1 MKEMNKVY
9 QSDVDHETG
18 DSLYSVPVSK
28 TLDERILNDY
38 PLVCQQGFFLHYLL
52 NRHRHM
58 IVIALHIRKHIFL
71 KKFVLPVA
79 ISTSLNVMRN
89 LRLTKVIV
97 VGDVAV
103 GKTCLVRRFCVQAFD
118 TNYKATIGVD
128 FEAEKFYILDVP
140 FILQIWDTAGQE
152 KFKCIASSY
161 YRGAKVVILVFDFSQ
176 ISSLYNIS
184 KWLDDTLKCTE
195 SPLLFLVGT
204 KKDQATNSAYKLTE
218 NEAKK
223 LANAIGAEYC
233 PVSAKTGENVERLFR
248 RIAVLTFSE
257 NILKETTET
266 EDNLTKPTARK
277 GKENVFPA
285 AADVI
290 ICRHEAIILCYEF
303 FYGAILNL
311 YFCVQ

>member
-1 MKEMNKVY
+1 MNKVY
-9 QSDVDHETG
+9 QSEVNHEMG
-18 DSLYSVPVSK
+18 DSLYSSVPISK
-28 TLDERILNDY
+28 TLEERILKDFPLPYDSDY
-38 PLVCQQGFFLHYLL
+38 TPHKETHFSYQ
-52 NRHRHM
+52 
-58 IVIALHIRKHIFL
+58 IRN
-71 KKFVLPVA
+71 A
-79 ISTSLNVMRN
+79 CRN
-89 LRLTKVIV
+89 INSAKCDVLRLTKVIV

-233 PVSAKTGENVERLFR
+233 PVSAKTGENIERLFR

-266 EDNLTKPTARK
+266 EDVKISENFVKFNKTNSKKKK
-277 GKENVFPA
+277 GKC
-285 AADVI
+285 I
-290 ICRHEAIILCYEF
+290 SSCS
-303 FYGAILNL
+303 
-311 YFCVQ
+311 

>member
-18 DSLYSVPVSK
+18 DSLYSSVPVSK
-28 TLDERILNDY
+28 TLEERILNDY
-38 PLVCQQGFFLHYLL
+38 PLPYDSNCTPHKETHFSYKIRTACR
-52 NRHRHM
+52 N
-58 IVIALHIRKHIFL
+58 INIAKCD
-71 KKFVLPVA
+71 A
-79 ISTSLNVMRN
+79 

-204 KKDQATNSAYKLTE
+204 KKDQTTNSAYKLTE

-266 EDNLTKPTARK
+266 EDVKISENFVKFNKTNSKKRK
-277 GKENVFPA
+277 GKC
-285 AADVI
+285 I
-290 ICRHEAIILCYEF
+290 SSCS
-303 FYGAILNL
+303 
-311 YFCVQ
+311 

>member
-18 DSLYSVPVSK
+18 DSLYSSVPVSK
-28 TLDERILNDY
+28 TLEERILNDY
-38 PLVCQQGFFLHYLL
+38 PLPYDSNYTPHKETHFSYQ
-52 NRHRHM
+52 
-58 IVIALHIRKHIFL
+58 IRT
-71 KKFVLPVA
+71 A
-79 ISTSLNVMRN
+79 CRN
-89 LRLTKVIV
+89 INSAKCDALRLTKVIV

-223 LANAIGAEYC
+223 LANAVGAEYC
-233 PVSAKTGENVERLFR
+233 PVSAKTGENIERLFR

-266 EDNLTKPTARK
+266 EDIKISENFVKFNKTKSKKKK
-277 GKENVFPA
+277 GKC
-285 AADVI
+285 I
-290 ICRHEAIILCYEF
+290 SSCS
-303 FYGAILNL
+303 
-311 YFCVQ
+311 